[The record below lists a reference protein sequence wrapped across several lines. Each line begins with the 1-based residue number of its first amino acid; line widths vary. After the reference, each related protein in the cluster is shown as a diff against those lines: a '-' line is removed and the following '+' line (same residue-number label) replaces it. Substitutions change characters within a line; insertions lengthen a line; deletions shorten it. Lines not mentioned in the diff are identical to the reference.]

1 MFTVEEFMEMFI
13 DGDSQYFQL
22 WDNEKGDVIF
32 KGYLS
37 ELPDELRWAEVTS
50 IDNIYEGK
58 SFDGIVLNI
67 DR

>member
-22 WDNEKGDVIF
+22 WDNEKEDIVF
-32 KGYLS
+32 RGYLP
-37 ELPDELRWAEVTS
+37 ELPDELSLAEVTS
-50 IDNIYEGK
+50 IDNIHKGK
-58 SFDGIVLNI
+58 NFDGIVLNI

>member
-1 MFTVEEFMEMFI
+1 MITVEEFMEMFI

-22 WDNEKGDVIF
+22 WDNEKEDVIF

-50 IDNIYEGK
+50 IDNIYKGK